1 MDDMHQASAEHEYK
15 NGFDMKL
22 QNISVS
28 GSSIRFYE
36 QKTWFSSRFFVFVF
50 QCELANA
57 FPSPSTSLAS
67 SIKSAVTKPQITST
81 NSIQR
86 SVPIDSKEGIQ
97 KILSMDQIQ
106 MEILNEIKK
115 GNALAEREHAES
127 KVLQLEMKGL
137 EEQRFKMTQMFI
149 ERSLAL
155 QKQMVDC
162 LRANGTKSLANGNG
176 NDAVSSATDSPFKMF
191 PRTQSARPHFVLTK
205 KKK

>member
-1 MDDMHQASAEHEYK
+1 MTTLNLFLLLYFHFH
-15 NGFDMKL
+15 F
-22 QNISVS
+22 
-28 GSSIRFYE
+28 F
-36 QKTWFSSRFFVFVF
+36 FSFIL

-67 SIKSAVTKPQITST
+67 SIKSTVVITKPQITST

-86 SVPIDSKEGIQ
+86 TEQIDSKEIIQ
-97 KILSMDQIQ
+97 KNLSADQIQ
-106 MEILNEIKK
+106 LEILNEIKR
-115 GNALAEREHAES
+115 GNAIAEREHAES
-127 KVLQLEMKGL
+127 KALQLEMKGL

-162 LRANGTKSLANGNG
+162 LRANGMKSMANGNG
-176 NDAVSSATDSPFKMF
+176 SDTDSPFKMF
-191 PRTQSARPHFVLTK
+191 PRTQSSRPQFVLAK